1 MCQIDEIM
9 IVSCNNCS
17 KQLIFLFSTLLLA
30 LIVVPLSFRP
40 PPLSREKIPKVLST
54 LVLINSEGSSAIV
67 TNSNS
72 QSIPQRS
79 LKASLIYTT
88 NTFYPFIRFA
98 SLDPFSKTCW
108 ISSKTD
114 PIKIYLSYS
123 PGLWSCRMKKACYK
137 ILTFLY
143 TLKTAV
149 GVP

>member
-1 MCQIDEIM
+1 MKLWLYHAIIAQSSSSSSSLRCYWL
-9 IVSCNNCS
+9 SS
-17 KQLIFLFSTLLLA
+17 LFLSLSGH
-30 LIVVPLSFRP
+30 PLCLGKKS
-40 PPLSREKIPKVLST
+40 PKVLST

-137 ILTFLY
+137 ISTFLY